1 MTDMQLNEYE
11 KILDEKKH
19 ILICILNIVNKSE
32 KNNFQ
37 YLKTTLSKD
46 AIVCKIEHLIAKIV
60 RVTKDIKSE
69 KQNKK

>member
-1 MTDMQLNEYE
+1 MTDIQLNKYE

-32 KNNFQ
+32 KNTFQ
-37 YLKTTLSKD
+37 YLKTTVRKD
-46 AIVCKIEHLIAKIV
+46 AIVYTIEHLVAKID